1 MNAAGSTTPR
11 GLRGDVNGLDL
22 FVDANMV
29 ATTIDDCAFIV
40 TPSAIAVYES
50 PMLSLTT
57 NITATGEIAVELYA
71 YFAAKTLISGGLQ
84 RFDKT

>member
-1 MNAAGSTTPR
+1 M
-11 GLRGDVNGLDL
+11 GLDL
-22 FVDANMV
+22 WVDANMV
-29 ATTIDDCAFIV
+29 STTIDDCAFIV

-71 YFAAKTLISGGLQ
+71 YFAAKTLVGAGLQ
-84 RFDKT
+84 RYNLT